1 MNLIAGISARRALAA
16 ALILMMG
23 LVAISSLATTDAV
36 AAKKK
41 AKKAKVTLA
50 IKTGNQAGLL
60 KAKKLTVQ
68 VRSTGKTK
76 VALAGF
82 KGKNGKLFGKKNV
95 KFKKSG
101 KKTVSLPLTAAGKKE
116 LAKCGAQQVKVT
128 GKYRKGKKKATASR
142 SKRLAKDA
150 SRCKDP
156 IKYVTVPLGDNPDR
170 CDFLD
175 STVCLQPFPNDYYM
189 KADAST
195 PTGKRLDLHA
205 ESTPANKAGNHIDVT
220 DMNRGDGFSPGN
232 AITLK
237 IPGLDTPA
245 AFQNSGLVP
254 LNDLHA
260 YDDPNQSVIV
270 IDAETGERHPI
281 YAELDSN
288 PTTVDPTPGNDGGI
302 NTNPS
307 NTGDVNL
314 IVRPSENFDYGKR
327 YIVAFRNLKDAS
339 NQPIESPIGFR
350 AYRDKLPT
358 QQDIVENR
366 RAHMEQVIGDV
377 VSKGSVERSSLYM
390 AWDFTIASEK
400 SVTSRALQIRDDAFA
415 GLGDTNLANRTIE
428 GSSPEVVIDAVCDQG
443 DDPSCGAGAGNGLGV
458 PSGDMLRYVEGHLN
472 DVPCYLDANGCA
484 PGSKFKFK
492 ADGSVDFDSS
502 FTMDVPFRCIVPKS
516 VQPGGVGTAVLAGQ
530 AGIYGHGLLGDYKQA
545 TSAGPRN
552 VASGGASVWCG
563 ANWDGFSTPDIGT
576 ILSSLQDMSN
586 FNKAVDRMQQGF
598 VNFML
603 LQRAMIHENGFAEK
617 EAFQLDDDGNPVTA
631 KVSVIDV
638 SDFPNTRGQYMGISQ
653 GGIMGGSLM
662 ALTPDSDYGVLGVPG
677 MNYSTLL
684 QRSVDSDQYFKL
696 PNLGLYDNYPNLS
709 ERPVLLGLMQLLW
722 DRGEA
727 NGYAKSMTSDPLPNT
742 PPHNVLMRVA
752 FGDHQVS
759 NYTAEAEARTIG
771 ASVYSPALNVGRHWE
786 ATPFLGLNQQTT
798 FPFDGGSMLVYYDSG
813 PVSFTGGT
821 ESPVGIA
828 TPPLQNVPPRE
839 EWGFGGDP
847 HEHPRRSP
855 DGINHAVTFLKDGT
869 INSCATITPEVGDP
883 TDAHCYANGYTGP

>member
-1 MNLIAGISARRALAA
+1 MRRVLVA

-23 LVAISSLATTDAV
+23 LVAISSLATTDAI

-68 VRSTGKTK
+68 VRSSAKAK
-76 VALAGF
+76 VSLAGF
-82 KGKNGKLFGKKNV
+82 KGKNGKLFGKKTV
-95 KFKKSG
+95 RFKKRG
-101 KKTVSLPLTAAGKKE
+101 KKTISLPLTAAGKEE

-150 SRCKDP
+150 SRCAE
-156 IKYVTVPLGDNPDR
+156 YVTVPLGDNPDR

-175 STVCLQPFPNDYYM
+175 STVCLQPFPNDYFT

-205 ESTPANKAGNHIDVT
+205 ESTPANIFGTHIDVT

-237 IPGLDTPA
+237 VPGLDTPA
-245 AFQNSGLVP
+245 AFENSGLVP

-270 IDAETGERHPI
+270 IDAETGVRQPI

-288 PTTVDPTPGNDGGI
+288 PTSVDPTPGNDGGI
-302 NTNPS
+302 NADPS
-307 NTGDVNL
+307 NTEDVNL

-327 YIVAFRNLKDAS
+327 YIVAFRNLKDAD
-339 NQPIESPIGFR
+339 NQAIESPIGFR
-350 AYRDKLPT
+350 AYRDGLKT
-358 QQDIVENR
+358 KQDVVENR
-366 RAHMEQVIGDV
+366 RPHMEQVIGDV
-377 VSKGSVERSSLYM
+377 VSKGGVERSSLYM
-390 AWDFTIASEK
+390 AWDFTVASEK

-415 GLGDTNLANRTIE
+415 KLGDTNLADRIIQGT
-428 GSSPEVVIDAVCDQG
+428 SPDVVIDAVCSAG
-443 DDPSCGAGAGNGLGV
+443 DDPSCGTAPEAHELDV
-458 PSGDMLRYVEGHLN
+458 PDGDMLRYVEGHLN
-472 DVPCYLDANGCA
+472 DVPCYLDTNGCG
-484 PGSKFKFK
+484 PGAKFKFK

-516 VQPGGVGTAVLAGQ
+516 IQPGGAGTAVLPGQ
-530 AGIYGHGLLGDYKQA
+530 AGIYGHGLLGDYQQA

-552 VASGGASVWCG
+552 VASSGGSVWCG

-576 ILSSLQDMSN
+576 IVQSLNDMSN

-603 LQRAMIHENGFAEK
+603 LQRAMIHPDGFAGNS
-617 EAFQLDDDGNPVTA
+617 AFRIDDDGNPSTDEVP
-631 KVSVIDV
+631 VIDV
-638 SDFPNTRGQYMGISQ
+638 TDFPNTRGQYMGISQ

-684 QRSVDSDQYFKL
+684 QRSVDSDRYFKSDL
-696 PNLGLYDNYPNLS
+696 LGLYYNYTNLA

-727 NGYAKSMTSDPLPNT
+727 NGYAQSMTSDPLPNT
-742 PPHNVLMRVA
+742 PPHDVLLRVA

-771 ASVYSPALNVGRHWE
+771 ASVYSPALNAGRHWE
-786 ATPFLGLNQQTT
+786 ADPFLGMNKQTT
-798 FPFDGGSMLVYYDSG
+798 FPFDGGSMLIYYDSG
-813 PVSFTGGT
+813 PTSFTGG
-821 ESPVGIA
+821 VA
-828 TPPLQNVPPRE
+828 TPPLQNVPPRG
-839 EWGFGGDP
+839 EWGYGGDP

-855 DGINHAVTFLKDGT
+855 DGVNHAVTFLDNGT